1 MDKANS
7 RFRIGLMCVMMLFC
21 MAGSVWAISQGKKSA
36 AAHIN
41 SVQQQN
47 RDRYARLK
55 EQNKNE

>member
-7 RFRIGLMCVMMLFC
+7 RFRIALMVAMMLFC
-21 MAGSVWAISQGKKSA
+21 VAGSVYAISEGKKDA
-36 AAHIN
+36 AAHIH